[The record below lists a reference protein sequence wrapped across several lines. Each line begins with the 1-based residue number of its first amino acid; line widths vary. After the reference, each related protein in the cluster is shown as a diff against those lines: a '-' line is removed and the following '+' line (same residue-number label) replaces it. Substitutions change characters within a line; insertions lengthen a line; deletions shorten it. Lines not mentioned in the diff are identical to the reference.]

1 MLNWASICRNHTVG
15 SVGQNGG
22 SLMLTAARVGGGG
35 GATEASV
42 GCVTST
48 PPLLWMAASSVV
60 AMVEIAERALAEE
73 LTELAERPRITS
85 WSPM

>member
-35 GATEASV
+35 GATAASV

-48 PPLLWMAASSVV
+48 PPLLWMAASSV
-60 AMVEIAERALAEE
+60 VEIAERALAEE

>member
-1 MLNWASICRNHTVG
+1 MQKPYGWVSRPER
-15 SVGQNGG
+15 GQF
-22 SLMLTAARVGGGG
+22 ARVGGGG
-35 GATEASV
+35 GATAASV

-48 PPLLWMAASSVV
+48 PPSLWMAASSVV

-73 LTELAERPRITS
+73 LTELAERPRVTS